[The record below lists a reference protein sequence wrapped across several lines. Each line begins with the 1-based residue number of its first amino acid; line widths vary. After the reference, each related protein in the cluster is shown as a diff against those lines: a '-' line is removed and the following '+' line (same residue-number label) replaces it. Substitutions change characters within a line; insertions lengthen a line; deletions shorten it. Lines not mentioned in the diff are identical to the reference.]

1 MGNGHTSRLKN
12 APPNFP
18 FSQYSGIILWP
29 IGRPGLKKH
38 LSLTVNGEAVQVV
51 VEPSLTLLDLLRD
64 QLGLTGT
71 HEGCDTGACGACTVI
86 VDGTAVLSCMTL
98 AMRCQ
103 NKHITTI
110 EGLAHD
116 GKLDPLQQAA
126 IEHDAVQCG
135 FCTAGWLLSARALLD
150 DHPHPT
156 RDEVRT
162 AIAGNLCRCAS
173 YQRIEEAILAAA
185 ES

>member
-1 MGNGHTSRLKN
+1 M
-12 APPNFP
+12 
-18 FSQYSGIILWP
+18 
-29 IGRPGLKKH
+29 KKQ
-38 LSLTVNGEAVQVV
+38 LSLTVNGEAIQVV
-51 VEPSLTLLDLLRD
+51 VEPNLTLLDLLRD

-86 VDGTAVLSCMTL
+86 VDGAPTLSCMTL
-98 AMRCQ
+98 AVRCQ
-103 NKHITTI
+103 NKNVTTI
-110 EGLAHD
+110 EGLARN

-135 FCTAGWLLSARALLD
+135 FCTAGWLLAARALLD

-156 RDEVRT
+156 RDEVRM

-173 YQRIEEAILAAA
+173 YQKIEEAVLAAA
-185 ES
+185 DALPVD